1 MLMERFMTKTELNS
15 CIIYVIGIH
24 MVSVTLLYLIG
35 TKNSVKQCQISC
47 DHFGVR
53 ILILLA

>member
-1 MLMERFMTKTELNS
+1 MTKTELNS
-15 CIIYVIGIH
+15 CIIYVIGVH

-47 DHFGVR
+47 DHFGLR